1 MATPA
6 HLLPSNEADRLRAL
20 AASAA
25 AEAFAEPVYQQL
37 VAVVARAYQLPSAFL
52 SAVGADQV
60 DFPASH
66 GVPGL
71 CALPRE
77 ESLCALAV
85 RQQHPLVL
93 NHLLTAP
100 ANAHQRTARRLGL
113 AAYVG
118 VPILLGKEL
127 AVGAL
132 CLGSPVP
139 REFSPQELTVLAE
152 LAALVGALLEV
163 RQRLLA
169 RQWQAIQQL
178 VVAALHQL
186 ELLLDQLATYNQARV
201 PTPTAVLNALQQRLT
216 TMRAMLPPASPAAC
230 PPARN
235 PAQKYA

>member
-1 MATPA
+1 MVTPA
-6 HLLPSNEADRLRAL
+6 HLLPGNETARLRAL
-20 AASAA
+20 GASAA

-37 VAVVARAYQLPSAFL
+37 VGVVARAYQLPSAFL
-52 SAVGADQV
+52 SAVGAEEV
-60 DFPASH
+60 DFPATH

-71 CALPRE
+71 YALPRE

-100 ANAHQRTARRLGL
+100 ANAHQRTAQRLRL

-118 VPILLGKEL
+118 VPVLLGDGL

-139 REFSPQELTVLAE
+139 REFSPHELVVLEE
-152 LAALVGALLEV
+152 LAALVSDLLGV

-169 RQWQAIQQL
+169 PQWQAMQQL
-178 VVAALHQL
+178 VVNALHQTQH
-186 ELLLDQLATYNQARV
+186 LLDHLARHNQGSV
-201 PTPTAVLNALQQRLT
+201 PTPAAVLNALHQRLQI
-216 TMRAMLPPASPAAC
+216 MREMLLPPACVS
-230 PPARN
+230 
-235 PAQKYA
+235 